1 MENKMAQEAAKIFS
15 KRLDSVR
22 SNLANW
28 EVDAVLITNN
38 NNTRWLSGFNGSAG
52 TLLVSEEKALLG
64 TDSRYWEQAEEQA
77 PGFELFK
84 FIGSR
89 DAALLEFINQAGVL
103 HIGFEADH
111 VTVDR
116 YHKLASV
123 TGITWK
129 QMENVFSQFRQ
140 IKDDW
145 ETAAIHAA
153 AMITDT
159 AMSMVNSLAQPGMTE
174 RELAWKLEKIMKED
188 GATGLAFPVIVA
200 SGGNSA
206 RPHHEPGDRPLV
218 KGDPIIIDMGAELN
232 GYCSDM
238 TRSFYLGNN
247 SNEQFN
253 KIYDIVFQAQRNA
266 LQNMRGGMTGKDI
279 DALARDIINN
289 AGYGEEFGHSLGHG
303 LGLEVHERPN
313 LSPLAEEMIIEEGV
327 VVTVEPGIY
336 ISGWGGVRIEDL
348 VHVIEDGVSVLSA
361 CPKTPII
368 PA

>member
-1 MENKMAQEAAKIFS
+1 MGQETAKAFS

-28 EVDAVLITNN
+28 EIDAVLITNS
-38 NNTRWLSGFNGSAG
+38 NNTRWLSGFSGSAG
-52 TLLVSEEKALLG
+52 ILLVSEEKALLG

-84 FIGSR
+84 FEGSR
-89 DAALLEFINQAGVL
+89 DAALLEFINQIDEAQ
-103 HIGFEADH
+103 IGFEADH
-111 VTVDR
+111 LTVGRFD
-116 YHKLASV
+116 KLTSV
-123 TGITWK
+123 TGVTWTK
-129 QMENVFSQFRQ
+129 IENVLSQFRQ
-140 IKDDW
+140 MKDDR
-145 ETAAIHAA
+145 EIAAIHAA

-159 AMSMVNSLAQPGMTE
+159 AMSKVNSLARPGMTE

-206 RPHHEPGDRPLV
+206 RPHHEPGDRPLA
-218 KGDPIIIDMGAELN
+218 KGDPIIIDMGAKLD

-247 SNEQFN
+247 SDEQFK
-253 KIYDIVFQAQRNA
+253 KIYDTVLQAQHNA
-266 LQNMRGGMTGKDI
+266 LQNMRGGMTGKEIDI
-279 DALARDIINN
+279 LARDIISN

-303 LGLEVHERPN
+303 LGMEVHERPN
-313 LSPLAEEMIIEEGV
+313 LSPLAEDMIIEAGV

-348 VHVIEDGVSVLSA
+348 VQVTEDGVNVLSA